1 MTSETVFSLI
11 LHGGWL
17 MIPIGLCSIIVLTL
31 AIERAVSLKKLRVG
45 SAKILEDI
53 YSALPSRSQL
63 RKDSIASAAA
73 VCEDSNTIVGNILLV
88 AVRKIHRD
96 EAHAQTFLEEAA
108 AKETHFLKRR
118 LRPFSIVAS
127 LAPLMGLLGTIFGM
141 IVCFEQAAD
150 ADAAARADTL
160 AKGIYKAL
168 VTTAAGISVAIP
180 ALVSYHYFQ
189 GRVDRIVDT
198 FDETATAFLDHY
210 YGDGAVRKKSSSD
223 SKGVPRDEDA
233 MPAVSSEGTIGGG

>member
-17 MIPIGLCSIIVLTL
+17 MIPIGLCSVIVLTI
-31 AIERAVSLKKLRVG
+31 AIERAASLRKLRVG
-45 SAKILEDI
+45 SAELLEDI
-53 YSALPSRSQL
+53 YTALPSRARI
-63 RKDSIASAAA
+63 RKDSVVAAT
-73 VCEDSNTIVGNILLV
+73 VICEESKTIVGKVLGV
-88 AVRKIHRD
+88 AVQKIHRD
-96 EAHAQTFLEEAA
+96 ETHAQTFLEEAA
-108 AKETHFLKRR
+108 AKEAHLLKRR

-127 LAPLMGLLGTIFGM
+127 LAPLLGLLGTIFGM

-150 ADAAARADTL
+150 AEAASRADTL

-180 ALVSYHYFQ
+180 ALVIYHYFQ

-198 FDETATAFLDHY
+198 LDETATAFLDHY
-210 YGDGAVRKKSSSD
+210 YGGLAVRSNSSSG
-223 SKGVPRDEDA
+223 SKDTTRDADA
-233 MPAVSSEGTIGGG
+233 RPAVSSEGTIRGA